1 MGLLIGLSHL
11 RHYLPDGVIKTI
23 VTALV
28 ISRVNYC
35 LSVYGNGTKKNL
47 SRLQKILNFAT
58 RVIFGR
64 RKFDHVSYLR
74 EKLDWMPPE
83 HMYKFQ
89 TMVTAQKAL
98 HHGEPVTLASMFTRN
113 RDSANRN
120 RNTRQDNLFQ
130 LKRPRLETGKRRFS
144 YRAATLLND
153 LPPDLSQ
160 LPPSKFARSVKALL
174 KSK

>member
-1 MGLLIGLSHL
+1 MHAALNAWNVLGPISLNVCQL
-11 RHYLPDGVIKTI
+11 RERALRMSWIRTLERVVVSAPAPDGPNCSRQCQWATHSSVHRVAQGPMLRPIEFTAAAVARATCLWIADVLIKTI

-47 SRLQKILNFAT
+47 SRLQKIPNFAT

-83 HMYKFQ
+83 HM
-89 TMVTAQKAL
+89 
-98 HHGEPVTLASMFTRN
+98 
-113 RDSANRN
+113 
-120 RNTRQDNLFQ
+120 
-130 LKRPRLETGKRRFS
+130 
-144 YRAATLLND
+144 
-153 LPPDLSQ
+153 
-160 LPPSKFARSVKALL
+160 
-174 KSK
+174 